1 MVPTS
6 KKIKFTTY
14 KAEQPDDIQL
24 QEVQKD

>member
-1 MVPTS
+1 MKPTF